1 MPGFRN
7 ERCQMSRTKAKTST
21 STPARQH
28 LRLEDRII
36 IESGL
41 NAKQL
46 LKSIAQ
52 SIGRD
57 PTTVAKEIKRHRI
70 VKISAQFNHDVFCKN
85 LQFCQRGGLCDDLP
99 ACLGLCKR
107 CLRHQCSQLCPGF
120 VPLNCANMQRAPYVC
135 NGCDQKKACRRQT
148 KYYYFASQAQA
159 SYRCTLSDARKGIN
173 LTDLELAELDQLVSP
188 LLRRGQA
195 LNHIYANHSQ
205 AIPCSK
211 KTLYS
216 YIDQHLL
223 SVGNLDL
230 PRKVRY
236 KKRKKSQK
244 EPAKDYR
251 YRSGRTYQDF
261 LEFAALHPEVPIVE
275 MDTVEGVLTDRPVL
289 LTLIFRSCNCM
300 LIELLASQTQRQVIA
315 FFNHLEQVLGYDVFV
330 RMFPVILTD
339 NGSEFKDPQALET
352 ALDGRKRTQIFYC
365 DPNASWQKGK
375 IEKNHEMIRYVL
387 PKGSSFE
394 GLTPRQVHKIRDHIN
409 STARESLNRN
419 SPRDLA
425 DILLPHEALDKLD
438 LRRIPADD
446 ILLTPRLLR

>member
-1 MPGFRN
+1 
-7 ERCQMSRTKAKTST
+7 MSQAKVKPSTLTHTK
-21 STPARQH
+21 QH

-41 NAKQL
+41 NANL
-46 LKSIAQ
+46 SLKCIAQ

-57 PTTVAKEIKRHRI
+57 PTTVSKEIKRNRI
-70 VKISAQFNHDVFCKN
+70 AKSLTQFNHVILCKN
-85 LQFCQRGGLCDDLP
+85 LQSCQRGGLCNDLP

-120 VPLNCANMQRAPYVC
+120 VPMKCTNLQRAPFVC
-135 NGCDQKKACRRQT
+135 NGCDRKKACRRQT
-148 KYYYFASQAQA
+148 KYYYFASKAQA
-159 SYRCTLSDARKGIN
+159 SYRCTLSDSRKGIN

-195 LNHIYANHSQ
+195 LNHIFANHHQ

-216 YIDQHLL
+216 YINQSLL

-236 KKRKKSQK
+236 KKRKKHQR

-261 LEFAALHPEVPIVE
+261 LEFTAQHPEVPIVE
-275 MDTVEGVLTDRPVL
+275 MDTVEGLKTERPVL

-300 LIELLASQTQRQVIA
+300 LIDLLSDQTQRQVITA
-315 FFNHLEQVLGYDVFV
+315 FNRLEQVLGYDVFI
-330 RMFPVILTD
+330 RMFPAILTD

-352 ALDGRKRTQIFYC
+352 ALDGRRRTRIFYC
-365 DPNASWQKGK
+365 DPNAAWQKGK
-375 IEKNHEMIRYVL
+375 LEKNHEMIRCVL

-394 GLTPRQVHKIRDHIN
+394 GLTTRKVHQIRDNIN
-409 STARESLNRN
+409 STVRDSLNRN

-446 ILLTPRLLR
+446 ILLTPRLLK